1 LNQEFDYIIAG
12 AGAAGLSLALYILEE
27 PALKDKQVLIL
38 DKHVKN
44 SNDRTWCFWQKEFS
58 PFDKI
63 LHASWDELYFHS
75 PVFSKVLEI
84 QPYRYKM
91 LRSRDF
97 YEFCLGKIKE
107 SKNFSFVQDDIKE
120 MMADGTVICQGQ
132 TFKGKYI
139 FNSAFVSI
147 PKTTGKHH
155 LLQHFTGWFVKS
167 PEAIFDPQRPVLM
180 DFRIDQ
186 KGDCRFM
193 YVLPKNEHQALVEY
207 TIFSDSLLEEAEYK
221 AALETYCREVLKL
234 DSYEI
239 EETEYGVIPMTNE
252 PIPKTQSGHVINI
265 GTAGGHTKASTGYTF
280 AFIQKKCRK
289 IAANLADNKLPL
301 DGLDSKFDKYLL
313 YDSIF
318 LRVLSEKNFPAWRV
332 FSELFEKL
340 PPKTVFDFLDEN
352 TSLLT
357 DIRVMNSTH
366 IPTFLKAALK
376 EVL

>member
-27 PALKDKQVLIL
+27 PALKEKRILIL
-38 DKHVKN
+38 DKFAKN
-44 SNDRTWCFWQKEFS
+44 SNDRTWCFWQKEAS
-58 PFDKI
+58 PFDDI
-63 LHASWDELYFHS
+63 LHASWNELYFHS

-84 QPYRYKM
+84 QPYSYKM

-97 YEFCLGKIKE
+97 YELCFAKIKK
-107 SKNFSFVQDDIKE
+107 SKNVTSVTEEIKE
-120 MMADGTVICQGQ
+120 IQADGTVVCQNQ
-132 TFKGKYI
+132 TFKGKYV
-139 FNSAFVSI
+139 FNSAFVNI
-147 PKTTGKHH
+147 PKTEGKYH

-167 PEAIFDPQRPVLM
+167 EEPVFDPQRPVLM

-193 YVLPKNEHQALVEY
+193 YVLPKSKYEALVEY
-207 TIFSDSLLEEAEYK
+207 TIFSENLLEKAEYEE
-221 AALETYCREVLKL
+221 ALEVYCREVLKL
-234 DSYEI
+234 ENFEI
-239 EETEYGVIPMTNE
+239 EEREFGVIPMTNE
-252 PIPKTQSGHVINI
+252 PIPKTQSSHIINI

-289 IAANLADNKLPL
+289 IAENLAANGHPL
-301 DGLDSKFDKYLL
+301 KEMDSKFDKYLL

-352 TSLLT
+352 TNILT

-376 EVL
+376 EIF

>member
-12 AGAAGLSLALYILEE
+12 AGASGLSLALYMLEE
-27 PALKDKQVLIL
+27 PALKNKQILIL
-38 DKHVKN
+38 DKHSKN
-44 SNDRTWCFWQKEFS
+44 SNDRTWCFWQKETS
-58 PFDKI
+58 PFDQI
-63 LHASWDELYFHS
+63 LHASWNELYFHS

-84 QPYRYKM
+84 QPYHYKM

-97 YEFCLGKIKE
+97 YGFCFGKIKE
-107 SKNFSFVQDDIKE
+107 SKNITFVQEEIQEIKD
-120 MMADGTVICQGQ
+120 DGTVICESQ
-132 TFKGKYI
+132 TFKGSFV
-139 FNSAFVSI
+139 FNSAFVAI
-147 PKTTGKHH
+147 PKTEGKHH
-155 LLQHFTGWFVKS
+155 LLQHFKGWFIKS
-167 PEAIFDPQRPVLM
+167 EKPVFDPNRPVLM

-193 YVLPKNEHQALVEY
+193 YVLPKNEYQALVEY
-207 TIFSDSLLEEAEYK
+207 TIFSANLLQEEEYESALEKYCLEE
-221 AALETYCREVLKL
+221 LKL
-234 DSYEI
+234 ESYEI

-252 PIPKTQSGHVINI
+252 PIPKTQGGRVINI

-289 IAANLADNKLPL
+289 IASNLAENKLPL
-301 DGLDSKFDKYLL
+301 EGLDSKFDKYLL

-352 TSLLT
+352 TDLLT

-366 IPTFLKAALK
+366 IPTFLQAALK
-376 EVL
+376 EIF

>member
-1 LNQEFDYIIAG
+1 MNQEFDYIIAG
-12 AGAAGLSLALYILEE
+12 AGASGLSLALYMLEE
-27 PALKDKQVLIL
+27 PALKNKQILIL
-38 DKHVKN
+38 DKYAKN
-44 SNDRTWCFWQKEFS
+44 SNDRTWCFWQKEKS
-58 PFDKI
+58 PFDQI
-63 LHASWDELYFHS
+63 LHASWNELFFHS

-84 QPYRYKM
+84 QPYHYKM

-97 YEFCLGKIKE
+97 YRFCFRKIKE
-107 SKNFSFVQDDIKE
+107 SKNITFVQEEILE
-120 MMADGTVICQGQ
+120 INEDGTVICESQ
-132 TFKGKYI
+132 TFKGSFV
-139 FNSAFVSI
+139 FNSAFVAI
-147 PKTTGKHH
+147 PKTEGKHH
-155 LLQHFTGWFVKS
+155 LLQHFKGWFIKS
-167 PEAIFDPQRPVLM
+167 EKPVFDPNRPVLM

-193 YVLPKNEHQALVEY
+193 YVLPKNEYQALVEY
-207 TIFSDSLLEEAEYK
+207 TIFSANLLQEEEYEFALEKHCLEE
-221 AALETYCREVLKL
+221 LKL
-234 DSYEI
+234 ESYEI

-252 PIPKTQSGHVINI
+252 PIPKKQSGCVINI

-289 IAANLADNKLPL
+289 IASNLAENKLPL
-301 DGLDSKFDKYLL
+301 ESLDSKFDKYLL

-352 TSLLT
+352 TDLLT

-376 EVL
+376 EIF